1 MEEVFSIV
9 LVIIGALVGA
19 GFASGQEIYSFFYSY
34 GSIGI
39 IGIIITCCLIS
50 LMVYKSLK
58 IIYSN
63 KINSYDGFLNIFIKN
78 EKVTKAI
85 NIVINILLLVT
96 FYIMVAGFGAYFEQ
110 EIGAKRIIGSSI
122 LVIMTAI
129 VFFTSV
135 KGVLKV
141 SEYIVPLLIL
151 FIIIIGGT
159 NLLTINSE
167 AEVLCIK
174 KRWLLSSVIYCS
186 YNMILLVPA
195 LISLRKQITKQK
207 NIKYISVLCGIFMII
222 MSLLLYMLLMK
233 ADVELS
239 TLEMPIMYVI
249 RSFFKQYK
257 TIYAFII
264 LTSIFTTAI
273 SIGIGLLQN
282 INSDKKRYTHFVIF
296 MCITSL
302 IVSNLGFSKLVNLM
316 YPIFGYI
323 GIVQLIY
330 IFKY

>member
-1 MEEVFSIV
+1 
-9 LVIIGALVGA
+9 
-19 GFASGQEIYSFFYSY
+19 
-34 GSIGI
+34 
-39 IGIIITCCLIS
+39 
-50 LMVYKSLK
+50 
-58 IIYSN
+58 
-63 KINSYDGFLNIFIKN
+63 
-78 EKVTKAI
+78 
-85 NIVINILLLVT
+85 
-96 FYIMVAGFGAYFEQ
+96 MVAGFGAYFEQ
-110 EIGAKRIIGSSI
+110 EIGVKRIIGSSI
-122 LVIMTAI
+122 LVIITAI

-141 SEYIVPLLIL
+141 SEYIVPLLII
-151 FIIIIGGT
+151 FIILIGGT
-159 NLLTINSE
+159 NLLTINSN
-167 AEVLCIK
+167 AETLCIK
-174 KRWLLSSVIYCS
+174 KGWLLSSVIYCS
-186 YNMILLVPA
+186 YNMIPLVPA

-239 TLEMPIMYVI
+239 TLEMPIVYVI
-249 RSFFKQYK
+249 RTFFIQYK
-257 TIYAFII
+257 QIYAFII

-282 INSDKKRYTHFVIF
+282 INGDKKTYTHFVIF

-302 IVSNLGFSKLVNLM
+302 IVSSMGFSKLVNLM

-323 GIVQLIY
+323 GIIQLIY